1 MSNSQIGVRR
11 GGPSGVRR
19 GGPSG
24 PPKHLCQRCRDR
36 KARFQYR
43 GEVRA
48 DRDHT
53 LCFECYRSERERRR
67 AHVLAD
73 IEAPRPLRSPFA
85 KAPLI
90 SERQV
95 AHRTVMLAHLDIPR
109 ARSQSTA

>member
-1 MSNSQIGVRR
+1 MSSSHI
-11 GGPSGVRR
+11 GVRR

-67 AHVLAD
+67 AQVLVD
-73 IEAPRPLRSPFA
+73 IETPRPLRSPFSN
-85 KAPLI
+85 APLV

-95 AHRTVMLAHLDIPR
+95 AHRTVMLAHLDTQR